1 MAWEEIS
8 KKQKDKGLGRDT
20 VRSPREDPLVLNL
33 SPIIHRHMTW
43 KEILIALNTIDG
55 LQPAQLE
62 AIKTHFE
69 RHGTF
74 PSQEELIQTAGVRP
88 KVAKRI
94 SRLDF
99 PAVIQAEKE
108 TAAKQELRILALDDP
123 EYPPPLRDIYA
134 PPSIL
139 YMKGAY
145 LPEDQTAIAIVGSRQ
160 ADYRGK
166 SLARTLAAS
175 LARRGIT
182 IVSGLARGI
191 DTEAHRGALEAG
203 GRTIGVLGS
212 GFNHFYPAENKN
224 LAEEI
229 ASQGCVFSEFPC
241 RRPPEPRNFPRRN
254 RIISG
259 LSRGVVVVQ
268 ATKRSGSLITA
279 RLALEQGRE
288 VFALPG
294 PPESPLSRGCHALI
308 KQGAKLVENVSDIL
322 EELALPAHPEETPP
336 TPSQPKLKGL
346 AARLYQHLGSEPV
359 QIDQLCQIS
368 ETDPKDAL
376 PALLSMEITGLIVR
390 LPGQCF
396 ARKEIPLGEN
406 R

>member
-1 MAWEEIS
+1 
-8 KKQKDKGLGRDT
+8 
-20 VRSPREDPLVLNL
+20 
-33 SPIIHRHMTW
+33 MTW

-55 LQPAQLE
+55 LQPTQLE
-62 AIKTHFE
+62 TIKTLFE

-74 PSQEELIQTAGVRP
+74 PGREELIQAVGVRP
-88 KVAKRI
+88 KVARRI
-94 SRLDF
+94 SQIDF
-99 PAVIQAEKE
+99 PSVLRAERE
-108 TAAKQELRILALDDP
+108 AAASQQLRIVTLDDP
-123 EYPPPLRDIYA
+123 EYPPSLREIYI
-134 PPSIL
+134 PPPIL
-139 YMKGAY
+139 YMKGSY

-191 DTEAHRGALEAG
+191 DTAAHQGTLEAG

-212 GFNHFYPAENKN
+212 GFNHFYPAENKD
-224 LAEEI
+224 LADEI
-229 ASQGCVFSEFPC
+229 ALQGCVFSEFPC
-241 RRPPEPRNFPRRN
+241 QRPPEPRNFPRRN

-268 ATKRSGSLITA
+268 ATRRSGSLITA

-308 KQGAKLVENVSDIL
+308 KQGAKLVEDVNDIL
-322 EELALPAHPEETPP
+322 EELSMPIRAEETSSTPP
-336 TPSQPKLKGL
+336 QPKLKGL
-346 AARLYQHLGSEPV
+346 AARLYQYLGSDPIH
-359 QIDQLCQIS
+359 IDQLCQIS
-368 ETDPKDAL
+368 ETDPKDVL
-376 PALLSMEITGLIVR
+376 PALLSMEITGIVVR
-390 LPGQCF
+390 LPGQRF
-396 ARKEIPLGEN
+396 ARKEISMGEN

>member
-1 MAWEEIS
+1 MPS
-8 KKQKDKGLGRDT
+8 
-20 VRSPREDPLVLNL
+20 RENPLASNL
-33 SPIIHRHMTW
+33 SPITYRNMTW
-43 KEILIALNTIDG
+43 KEILIALNSIDG

-62 AIKTHFE
+62 AIKTLFE

-74 PSQEELIQTAGVRP
+74 PSREDLIQTAGVRP

-94 SRLDF
+94 SQIDF
-99 PAVIQAEKE
+99 PAVVRAERE
-108 TAAKQELRILALDDP
+108 AAESQQLRIVTHDDP
-123 EYPPPLRDIYA
+123 EYPHPLRDIYA

-139 YMKGAY
+139 YIKGSY

-166 SLARTLAAS
+166 SLAKTLAAS

-191 DTEAHRGALEAG
+191 DTAAHQGALEAG

-212 GFNHFYPAENKN
+212 GFNHFYPAENKD
-224 LAEEI
+224 LADEI
-229 ASQGCVFSEFPC
+229 ASRGCVFSEFPC
-241 RRPPEPRNFPRRN
+241 QRPPEPRNFPRRN

-308 KQGAKLVENVSDIL
+308 KQGAKLVEDVNDIL
-322 EELALPAHPEETPP
+322 EELALPVHSGETPP
-336 TPSQPKLKGL
+336 APSQPKLKGL

-376 PALLSMEITGLIVR
+376 PTLLSMEITGLIVR

>member
-1 MAWEEIS
+1 
-8 KKQKDKGLGRDT
+8 
-20 VRSPREDPLVLNL
+20 
-33 SPIIHRHMTW
+33 MTW
-43 KEILIALNTIDG
+43 KEILIALNSIDG

-62 AIKTHFE
+62 AIKTLFE

-74 PSQEELIQTAGVRP
+74 PSREDLIQTAGVRP

-94 SRLDF
+94 SQIDF
-99 PAVIQAEKE
+99 PAVVRAERE
-108 TAAKQELRILALDDP
+108 AAESQQLRIVTHDDP
-123 EYPPPLRDIYA
+123 EYPHPLRDIYA

-139 YMKGAY
+139 YIKGSY

-166 SLARTLAAS
+166 SLAKTLAAS

-191 DTEAHRGALEAG
+191 DTAAHQGALEAG

-212 GFNHFYPAENKN
+212 GFNHFYPAENKD
-224 LAEEI
+224 LADEI
-229 ASQGCVFSEFPC
+229 ASRGCVFSEFPC
-241 RRPPEPRNFPRRN
+241 QRPPEPRNFPRRN

-308 KQGAKLVENVSDIL
+308 KQGAKLVEDVNDIL
-322 EELALPAHPEETPP
+322 EELALPVHSGETPP
-336 TPSQPKLKGL
+336 APSQPKLKGL

-376 PALLSMEITGLIVR
+376 PTLLSMEITGLIVR